1 MPNWDADVKEFF
13 LRILNSV
20 ALGLM
25 WILAAATAGLYFEL
39 GYSAGKPVIYT
50 IIFYVV
56 AVLTLFLL
64 LRYLART
71 WKNK

>member
-1 MPNWDADVKEFF
+1 MPNWDPDVKQFF

-25 WILAAATAGLYFEL
+25 WILAAATAGLYYEL
-39 GYSAGKPVIYT
+39 GYAGNKPVTYT
-50 IIFYVV
+50 VIFYIV
-56 AVLTLFLL
+56 AVATLALL

>member
-1 MPNWDADVKEFF
+1 MPNWDPDVKQFF

-25 WILAAATAGLYFEL
+25 WILAAATAGLYYEL
-39 GYSAGKPVIYT
+39 GYAGNKPVIYT
-50 IIFYVV
+50 VIFYIV
-56 AVLTLFLL
+56 AVATLALL